1 MFLSDSILRGTPGC
15 ALPFIKFCLFLA
27 YDLFIYY
34 IIIVYIAEVD
44 VFTQCYIVFINIIP
58 LSLIITLKV
67 NTFNLLY
74 DILQIYITRGHVLFF
89 ATGSVCIKYTS

>member
-15 ALPFIKFCLFLA
+15 ALPFKKFCLFLA

-44 VFTQCYIVFINIIP
+44 VFTQCYIVFIHIIP

-67 NTFNLLY
+67 NTFNL
-74 DILQIYITRGHVLFF
+74 
-89 ATGSVCIKYTS
+89 